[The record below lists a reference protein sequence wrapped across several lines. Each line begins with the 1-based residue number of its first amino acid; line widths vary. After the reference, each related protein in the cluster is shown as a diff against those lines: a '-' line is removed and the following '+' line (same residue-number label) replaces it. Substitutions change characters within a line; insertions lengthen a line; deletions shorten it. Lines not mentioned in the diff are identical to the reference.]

1 MTKHEKNYSKLFPC
15 VEWVHCISHDGL
27 GVVMESLY
35 RWYETARIPIPY
47 ETEPVY
53 PCRFSED
60 NSRCFV
66 CRVPSIFPVPLG
78 LYASRK
84 SGDVEYRILPSL
96 CCLKYSEKFVESFP
110 ILCTQS
116 RIRKTLSDS
125 ATLRH
130 VREIEEAGAC
140 VVEMSNHMEY
150 GNSIMDHLRRIGKVT
165 EDSDIRPPV
174 FNDSGIVDHGM
185 LTDFDDFFSSILRVG
200 SVKPEY
206 LYRNDKREGVY
217 VTFVNGLGTSLWT
230 CSMTPFYGK
239 TLQDRRYDRITVRL
253 YKTSH
258 EARASFSCI
267 RKMLATVLEQ
277 YIVLMQDEGKLSSDD
292 LTVLHLTFKT
302 DPRMI
307 PDSVMIALGFKYEL
321 ASVIKTSLYWTTSS
335 GVLGC
340 YAGDTHE
347 DGKIRSSDNR
357 GYREWMAKTLPDI
370 HASLIRSV
378 PSSKIEENGMCMTGY
393 YKVPRQAMHVWS
405 SEISITEALR
415 CCSEH
420 HIPCKGYPKE
430 RAGRTTGFRQWNEI
444 EPN

>member
-15 VEWVHCISHDGL
+15 VEWVNCINQDGL
-27 GVVMESLY
+27 SVVMESLY
-35 RWYETARIPIPY
+35 RWYEKSRIPVPY
-47 ETEPVY
+47 ETETVY

-66 CRVPSIFPVPLG
+66 CRVPSTFHVPLG

-84 SGDVEYRILPSL
+84 NGDVEYRLLPSL
-96 CCLKYSEKFVESFP
+96 CCLKYSENFVESFP
-110 ILCTQS
+110 VLCTQS
-116 RIRKTLSDS
+116 MIRKSLFDDAATLS
-125 ATLRH
+125 H
-130 VREIEEAGAC
+130 VMEIEEAGSC

-150 GNSIMDHLRRIGKVT
+150 GNSIMDHLRRLGKVT
-165 EDSDIRPPV
+165 EDSGICPPV
-174 FNDSGIVDHGM
+174 SNEYGIVDHGM
-185 LTDFDDFFSSILRVG
+185 MTEFEDFFSSILRVG

-217 VTFVNGLGTSLWT
+217 VTFDNRMGTTLWS

-239 TLQDRRYDRITVRL
+239 TLSKRRYDRITIRL

-258 EARASFSCI
+258 EAKSSFSCI
-267 RKMLATVLEQ
+267 RKVLATSLEQ
-277 YIVLMQDEGKLSSDD
+277 YILRMQDEEKLSLDD
-292 LTVLHLTFKT
+292 QTVLHLTFKT

-307 PDSVMIALGFKYEL
+307 PDSVMVAIGFKYEL
-321 ASVIKTSLYWTTSS
+321 ASVIKTSLYWTSSS

-347 DGKIRSSDNR
+347 DGKVRPNDNR

-378 PSSKIEENGMCMTGY
+378 PSSKIEENGMCMAGY
-393 YKVPRQAMHVWS
+393 HKVPRQAMHVWS
-405 SEISITEALR
+405 SEISIKEALW
-415 CCSEH
+415 CCTEY
-420 HIPCKGYPKE
+420 HIPCKG
-430 RAGRTTGFRQWNEI
+430 RWVVH
-444 EPN
+444 PNA

>member
-1 MTKHEKNYSKLFPC
+1 MIRHEKNYSKLFPC
-15 VEWVHCISHDGL
+15 VEWVNCINQDVLH
-27 GVVMESLY
+27 VVIDSLY
-35 RWYETARIPIPY
+35 RWYEKARIPAPY

-66 CRVPSIFPVPLG
+66 CRVPSTFYVPLG

-84 SGDVEYRILPSL
+84 GGDVEYRLLPSL

-110 ILCTQS
+110 VLCTQS
-116 RIRKTLSDS
+116 MIRKSLYDD

-130 VREIEEAGAC
+130 VREIEESGAC

-150 GNSIMDHLRRIGKVT
+150 ENSIMDHLRRLGKVK
-165 EDSDIRPPV
+165 EGSGIHPHV
-174 FNDSGIVDHGM
+174 SSEYGIVDRGRM
-185 LTDFDDFFSSILRVG
+185 TDFEDFFSNLLRVG

-206 LYRNDKREGVY
+206 LYRNDKREGVF
-217 VTFVNGLGTSLWT
+217 VTFVNSLGIPMWS

-239 TLQDRRYDRITVRL
+239 TLSERRYDRITIRL

-258 EARASFSCI
+258 EAKGSFSCL
-267 RKMLATVLEQ
+267 RKMLSTTLEQ
-277 YIVLMQDEGKLSSDD
+277 YIIRMQSEEKLSSDD
-292 LTVLHLTFKT
+292 QTVLHLTFKT

-307 PDSVMIALGFKYEL
+307 PDSVMVALGFKYEL

-347 DGKIRSSDNR
+347 DGRVRPRYNL

-378 PSSKIEENGMCMTGY
+378 PSAKIEETGMCMAGY
-393 YKVPRQAMHVWS
+393 HKVPRQAMHVWS
-405 SEISITEALR
+405 SEISIKEALK
-415 CCSEH
+415 CCVEY
-420 HIPCKGYPKE
+420 HIPCKDYPK
-430 RAGRTTGFRQWNEI
+430 Q
-444 EPN
+444 

>member
-1 MTKHEKNYSKLFPC
+1 M
-15 VEWVHCISHDGL
+15 
-27 GVVMESLY
+27 
-35 RWYETARIPIPY
+35 
-47 ETEPVY
+47 
-53 PCRFSED
+53 
-60 NSRCFV
+60 
-66 CRVPSIFPVPLG
+66 CRVPSTFPVPLG

-84 SGDVEYRILPSL
+84 SGDVEYRLLPSL

-110 ILCTQS
+110 VLCTQS

-165 EDSDIRPPV
+165 EDSGSDPPV
-174 FNDSGIVDHGM
+174 FNDSGSVDRGM
-185 LTDFDDFFSSILRVG
+185 LTDFDDFFSGILRFG
-200 SVKPEY
+200 CVKPEY
-206 LYRNDKREGVY
+206 LYRNEKREGVY
-217 VTFVNGLGTSLWT
+217 VKFVNGLGTSVWA

-258 EARASFSCI
+258 GAKASFSCI
-267 RKMLATVLEQ
+267 RKMLATALEQ
-277 YIVLMQDEGKLSSDD
+277 YIVMMQDEGKLSSDD
-292 LTVLHLTFKT
+292 RMVLHLTFKT
-302 DPRMI
+302 DPRMV

-378 PSSKIEENGMCMTGY
+378 PSAKIEENGMCMAGY
-393 YKVPRQAMHVWS
+393 HRVPRQTMHVWS

-415 CCSEH
+415 CCMAY
-420 HIPCKGYPKE
+420 HIPCKDY
-430 RAGRTTGFRQWNEI
+430 
-444 EPN
+444 

>member
-1 MTKHEKNYSKLFPC
+1 M
-15 VEWVHCISHDGL
+15 
-27 GVVMESLY
+27 
-35 RWYETARIPIPY
+35 
-47 ETEPVY
+47 
-53 PCRFSED
+53 
-60 NSRCFV
+60 
-66 CRVPSIFPVPLG
+66 CRVPSTFPVPLG

-84 SGDVEYRILPSL
+84 SGDVEYRLLPSL

-110 ILCTQS
+110 VLCTQS

-165 EDSDIRPPV
+165 EDSYIRPPV
-174 FNDSGIVDHGM
+174 FNDAGIVDHGM
-185 LTDFDDFFSSILRVG
+185 LTDFEDFFSGILRFG
-200 SVKPEY
+200 CVKPEY
-206 LYRNDKREGVY
+206 LYRNEKREGVY
-217 VTFVNGLGTSLWT
+217 VKFVNGLGTSMWS

-239 TLQDRRYDRITVRL
+239 TPKDRRYDRITVRL

-258 EARASFSCI
+258 EAKASFSCI
-267 RKMLATVLEQ
+267 RKMLATTLEQ
-277 YIVLMQDEGKLSSDD
+277 YIVMMQDEGKLSSDD
-292 LTVLHLTFKT
+292 RMVLHLTFKT

-378 PSSKIEENGMCMTGY
+378 PSAKIEENGMCMAGY
-393 YKVPRQAMHVWS
+393 HRVPRQTMHVWS

-415 CCSEH
+415 CCREY

-430 RAGRTTGFRQWNEI
+430 RGCKEEN
-444 EPN
+444 

>member
-15 VEWVHCISHDGL
+15 VEWVQCISQDGL
-27 GVVMESLY
+27 SVMMESLY
-35 RWYETARIPIPY
+35 RWYETARILIPY

-66 CRVPSIFPVPLG
+66 CRVPSTFPVPLG

-84 SGDVEYRILPSL
+84 SGDVEYRLLPSL
-96 CCLKYSEKFVESFP
+96 CCLKYSEKFVDSFP
-110 ILCTQS
+110 VLCTQS
-116 RIRKTLSDS
+116 RIRKSLFDAATLS
-125 ATLRH
+125 H
-130 VREIEEAGAC
+130 VREIEEVGAC

-150 GNSIMDHLRRIGKVT
+150 GNSIMGYLRRLGKVT
-165 EDSDIRPPV
+165 EGSGIYPPV
-174 FNDSGIVDHGM
+174 SNGSWIVDHGM
-185 LTDFDDFFSSILRVG
+185 LTDFDDFFSGILRVG
-200 SVKPEY
+200 CVKPEY
-206 LYRNDKREGVY
+206 LYRNEKREGVY
-217 VTFVNGLGTSLWT
+217 VTFVNGLGAPVWA

-253 YKTSH
+253 YKTSR

-267 RKMLATVLEQ
+267 RKMLATALEQ
-277 YIVLMQDEGKLSSDD
+277 YIVMMQGDEKLSLDD

-302 DPRMI
+302 DPRMV

-378 PSSKIEENGMCMTGY
+378 PSSKIEENVMCMAGY

-415 CCSEH
+415 CCMEYR
-420 HIPCKGYPKE
+420 IPCKSYQKA
-430 RAGRTTGFRQWNEI
+430 RL
-444 EPN
+444 

>member
-1 MTKHEKNYSKLFPC
+1 MIKHEKNYSKLFPC
-15 VEWVHCISHDGL
+15 VEWVHCISQDGL
-27 GVVMESLY
+27 HVVMESLY
-35 RWYETARIPIPY
+35 RWYEKARIPAPY
-47 ETEPVY
+47 ETETVY
-53 PCRFSED
+53 PCCFSED
-60 NSRCFV
+60 TSRCFV
-66 CRVPSIFPVPLG
+66 CRVPSTFPVPLG

-84 SGDVEYRILPSL
+84 NGDVEYRLLPSL

-110 ILCTQS
+110 VLCTQS

-130 VREIEEAGAC
+130 VREIEESGAC

-150 GNSIMDHLRRIGKVT
+150 GNSIMDYLRRLGKVT
-165 EDSDIRPPV
+165 EDSGIDPPV
-174 FNDSGIVDHGM
+174 SNEYGIVDSGM
-185 LTDFDDFFSSILRVG
+185 LTEFEDFFSGILRVG
-200 SVKPEY
+200 CVKPEY
-206 LYRNDKREGVY
+206 LYRNEKREGVY
-217 VTFVNGLGTSLWT
+217 VTFVNSLGTTLWS

-239 TLQDRRYDRITVRL
+239 TPKDRRYDRITVRL

-258 EARASFSCI
+258 EAKASFSCI
-267 RKMLATVLEQ
+267 RKMLATALEQ
-277 YIVLMQDEGKLSSDD
+277 YIVMMQDGGKLSSDD
-292 LTVLHLTFKT
+292 RTVLHLTFKT
-302 DPRMI
+302 DPRMV

-321 ASVIKTSLYWTTSS
+321 ASVIKTSLYWTTYS

-378 PSSKIEENGMCMTGY
+378 PSSKIEENGMCMAGY
-393 YKVPRQAMHVWS
+393 HRVPRQAMHVWS

-415 CCSEH
+415 CCLAYR
-420 HIPCKGYPKE
+420 IPCKGYPKE
-430 RAGRTTGFRQWNEI
+430 RGCKEEN
-444 EPN
+444 

>member
-1 MTKHEKNYSKLFPC
+1 M
-15 VEWVHCISHDGL
+15 
-27 GVVMESLY
+27 
-35 RWYETARIPIPY
+35 
-47 ETEPVY
+47 
-53 PCRFSED
+53 
-60 NSRCFV
+60 
-66 CRVPSIFPVPLG
+66 
-78 LYASRK
+78 
-84 SGDVEYRILPSL
+84 
-96 CCLKYSEKFVESFP
+96 
-110 ILCTQS
+110 
-116 RIRKTLSDS
+116 
-125 ATLRH
+125 
-130 VREIEEAGAC
+130 EIEESGAC

-150 GNSIMDHLRRIGKVT
+150 GNSIMDHLRRIGKIT
-165 EDSDIRPPV
+165 EDSGISPPMS
-174 FNDSGIVDHGM
+174 NEYGIVDHGM
-185 LTDFDDFFSSILRVG
+185 LTEFDDFFSGILRFG
-200 SVKPEY
+200 CVKPEY

-217 VTFVNGLGTSLWT
+217 VTFVNGIGTSVWA

-267 RKMLATVLEQ
+267 RKMLATALEQ
-277 YIVLMQDEGKLSSDD
+277 YIVLMQGDEKLSSDD
-292 LTVLHLTFKT
+292 RMVLHLTFKT

-347 DGKIRSSDNR
+347 DGKVRPKYNL

-378 PSSKIEENGMCMTGY
+378 PSSKIEENVMCMAGY
-393 YKVPRQAMHVWS
+393 HRVPRQAMHVWS

-415 CCSEH
+415 CCSDY
-420 HIPCKGYPKE
+420 HIHCKGYQTASEKIH
-430 RAGRTTGFRQWNEI
+430 GL
-444 EPN
+444 

>member
-15 VEWVHCISHDGL
+15 VEWVNCISPDGL
-27 GVVMESLY
+27 SVVMESLY

-47 ETEPVY
+47 ETETVY
-53 PCRFSED
+53 PCCFSED
-60 NSRCFV
+60 DSRCFV
-66 CRVPSIFPVPLG
+66 CRVPSTFPVPLG

-84 SGDVEYRILPSL
+84 SGDVEYRLLPSL

-110 ILCTQS
+110 VLCTQS

-140 VVEMSNHMEY
+140 VVEVSNHMEY

-165 EDSDIRPPV
+165 EDSGIDPPV
-174 FNDSGIVDHGM
+174 FNDSGIVYRGM
-185 LTDFDDFFSSILRVG
+185 LTDFDDFFSGILRVG

-206 LYRNDKREGVY
+206 LYRNEKREGVY
-217 VTFVNGLGTSLWT
+217 ITFVNGLGTPLWT

-258 EARASFSCI
+258 EAKASFSCI
-267 RKMLATVLEQ
+267 RKMLATALEQ
-277 YIVLMQDEGKLSSDD
+277 YIVMMQDEGKLSSDD
-292 LTVLHLTFKT
+292 RMVLHLTFKT
-302 DPRMI
+302 DPRMV

-378 PSSKIEENGMCMTGY
+378 PSAKIEENGMCMAGY
-393 YKVPRQAMHVWS
+393 HRVPRQTMHVWS

-415 CCSEH
+415 CCREY

-430 RAGRTTGFRQWNEI
+430 RGCKEEN
-444 EPN
+444 

>member
-15 VEWVHCISHDGL
+15 VEWVNCISHDGL
-27 GVVMESLY
+27 SVVMESLY
-35 RWYETARIPIPY
+35 RWYEKARIPAPY

-66 CRVPSIFPVPLG
+66 CRVPSTFYVPLG

-84 SGDVEYRILPSL
+84 SGDVEYRLLPSL

-110 ILCTQS
+110 VLCTQS
-116 RIRKTLSDS
+116 MIRKSLYDD

-150 GNSIMDHLRRIGKVT
+150 GNSIMDHLRRLGKVT
-165 EDSDIRPPV
+165 EDSGICPPV
-174 FNDSGIVDHGM
+174 SNEYGIVDHGI
-185 LTDFDDFFSSILRVG
+185 LTEFEDFFSSILRVG

-206 LYRNDKREGVY
+206 LYRNDKRDGVY
-217 VTFVNGLGTSLWT
+217 VAFVNSLGTPLWS

-239 TLQDRRYDRITVRL
+239 TLSKRRYDRITIRL

-258 EARASFSCI
+258 EARSSFSCI
-267 RKMLATVLEQ
+267 RKMLSTTLEQ
-277 YIVLMQDEGKLSSDD
+277 YIIRMQDEEKLSLDD
-292 LTVLHLTFKT
+292 QTVLHLTFKT

-307 PDSVMIALGFKYEL
+307 PDSVMVALGFKYEL

-335 GVLGC
+335 GILGC

-347 DGKIRSSDNR
+347 DGKIRPRDNR

-378 PSSKIEENGMCMTGY
+378 PSEKIEETGMCMAGY
-393 YKVPRQAMHVWS
+393 HKVPRHAMHVWS
-405 SEISITEALR
+405 SEISITEALK
-415 CCSEH
+415 CCSEY
-420 HIPCKGYPKE
+420 HIHCK
-430 RAGRTTGFRQWNEI
+430 W
-444 EPN
+444 